1 MNKILNILLIVV
13 LISAAP
19 ACFTDVKHIDV
30 KHIDNTGKQVKA
42 PVSDIDIPKY
52 NMAEVCINNVVY
64 YKEYYRIAPKVI
76 LRDRVGKG
84 KAFTGEEC

>member
-19 ACFTDVKHIDV
+19 ACFTDV